1 MGQKT
6 SKPAS
11 NEIDGVVPHPSG
23 RAETS
28 LGQGQIAAIAEEPSK
43 PGKVTELTEELIEVI
58 KDTKSPL
65 TLAQFQEKISHLDF
79 TEECNEDG
87 DGETDDK

>member
-11 NEIDGVVPHPSG
+11 NEFDGVVPHPSG

-28 LGQGQIAAIAEEPSK
+28 LGLPQIAEEPSA
-43 PGKVTELTEELIEVI
+43 PGKMTELTEELIEMI

-79 TEECNEDG
+79 TEECNEDDG
-87 DGETDDK
+87 GETDDK

>member
-11 NEIDGVVPHPSG
+11 NEFDGVVPHPSG

-28 LGQGQIAAIAEEPSK
+28 LGQIAEEPST
-43 PGKVTELTEELIEVI
+43 PGKATELTEELIEMI

-79 TEECNEDG
+79 TEECNED
-87 DGETDDK
+87 DGGEIDDK